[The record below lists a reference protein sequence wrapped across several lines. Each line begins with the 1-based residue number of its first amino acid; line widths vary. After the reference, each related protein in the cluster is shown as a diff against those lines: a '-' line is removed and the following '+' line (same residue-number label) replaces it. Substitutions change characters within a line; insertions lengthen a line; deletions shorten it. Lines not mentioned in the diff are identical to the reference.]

1 MTSLLGSWNHCMQQY
16 CRQKYVQF
24 FFYVLL
30 KRKRSREICIFFLSS
45 KIKIRFVFSL
55 VKGQSKRL
63 LHVIVRHCISEESET
78 IAQV

>member
-24 FFYVLL
+24 FFMFFLNEREVERYV
-30 KRKRSREICIFFLSS
+30 FFLSS

>member
-24 FFYVLL
+24 FFNVLL
-30 KRKRSREICIFFLSS
+30 KRKRSREICIFLSS

-63 LHVIVRHCISEESET
+63 LHVIERHCISEESET